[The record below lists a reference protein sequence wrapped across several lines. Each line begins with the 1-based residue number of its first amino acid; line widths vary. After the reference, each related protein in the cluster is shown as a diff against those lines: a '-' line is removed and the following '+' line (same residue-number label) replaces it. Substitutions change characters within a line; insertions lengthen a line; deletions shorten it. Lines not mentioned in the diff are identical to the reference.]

1 MEKDIF
7 KKDITKLN
15 TKDKALF
22 ACIIVVFIAL
32 VVVGIIFI
40 NKQNDKEEKE
50 RIEKNKNSVQ
60 ETWKTT
66 EEVVTFEEEKK
77 ADHYEYCV
85 SATKDNKECL
95 WSRTEATTL
104 TIDTNGHK
112 YVYFKLVDKDGKV
125 NKEDVKE
132 VFIDT
137 SKPIINDI
145 QVLDE
150 DKLTIR
156 VDAVDNVSSIAKYY
170 YSLDG
175 ENYTEG
181 TMTYVHKD
189 LSKTGTYTIYVKV
202 EDKAGN
208 TAIDSIQAV
217 NGVKQVLTK
226 EKTKPETPVVEETN
240 PETQSEETPNPE
252 QIPTEQ

>member
-7 KKDITKLN
+7 KKDISALS
-15 TKDKALF
+15 TKDKIIF
-22 ACIIVVFIAL
+22 GCIIVIFLAL
-32 VVVGIIFI
+32 VVVGIILI
-40 NKQNDKEEKE
+40 NKQNDKEVKEK
-50 RIEKNKNSVQ
+50 IEKNKNSVV

-85 SATKDNKECL
+85 SPTKDNKECL
-95 WSRTEATTL
+95 WSRTENTTL

-112 YVYFKLVDKDGKV
+112 YVYFKLVDKNGKV
-125 NKEDVKE
+125 TKEDVKE

-145 QVLDE
+145 QVLEE

-156 VDAVDNVSSIAKYY
+156 IDAVDNVSSIAKYY

-175 ENYTEG
+175 ENYTEA
-181 TMTYVHKD
+181 TMTYVYKD

-208 TAIDSIQAV
+208 IATDSIQV
-217 NGVKQVLTK
+217 INGVKQVFTK
-226 EKTKPETPVVEETN
+226 EETKPVTPVEETN
-240 PETQSEETPNPE
+240 TETQPEETPAPE
-252 QIPTEQ
+252 QTPVE